1 MNRADK
7 APRGFPRISRRP
19 FEGLGLLFALVLAVV
34 ATVAVLIAP
43 RHNWGPQMWPFY
55 LGTAGILLWV
65 AVDLWN
71 KLRDQP
77 ADADNTPTA
86 EDFADKRGPSDRAP

>member
-1 MNRADK
+1 MNRAGK
-7 APRGFPRISRRP
+7 ILRGYPRISWRP
-19 FEGLGLLFALVLAVV
+19 FEGLGLLFALVLAVIATIVVLV
-34 ATVAVLIAP
+34 AP
-43 RHNWGPQMWPFY
+43 QHHWGPRMWPLY

-77 ADADNTPTA
+77 ADADNTPAA
-86 EDFADKRGPSDRAP
+86 EDFADKRGPFDRAP